1 MTSMRFVATA
11 TLVAILSVA
20 VGPVSAQTR
29 SVQPATPSSALRA
42 SIDRAAGKA
51 AESPA
56 QPRRQPTAVRKAA
69 MQGGGGGGGMIV
81 MSLIGTAVGLATT
94 YFVIKEMRK
103 QTDAVTNPPQ

>member
-1 MTSMRFVATA
+1 MTSMRFVASA
-11 TLVAILSVA
+11 TLVAVLSVA

-29 SVQPATPSSALRA
+29 PAQTPAASTLRA

-51 AESPA
+51 AELPA
-56 QPRRQPTAVRKAA
+56 LPLRKPTPVRKAA
-69 MQGGGGGGGMIV
+69 MQGGGGGGMIV

-103 QTDAVTNPPQ
+103 QNEAATNPPQ